1 MIHGHSSRFV
11 QLNVFLLCLVDFVW
25 HCYQHV
31 GEEGADFCVY
41 LFIYLFNTCAVC
53 RILFALS
60 FGVIGGQDYACRY
73 VY

>member
-1 MIHGHSSRFV
+1 MSFCCVWLILSGIVINTLGKRE
-11 QLNVFLLCLVDFVW
+11 LIAVFI
-25 HCYQHV
+25 
-31 GEEGADFCVY
+31 Y

-60 FGVIGGQDYACRY
+60 FGVIGGQDYASRY